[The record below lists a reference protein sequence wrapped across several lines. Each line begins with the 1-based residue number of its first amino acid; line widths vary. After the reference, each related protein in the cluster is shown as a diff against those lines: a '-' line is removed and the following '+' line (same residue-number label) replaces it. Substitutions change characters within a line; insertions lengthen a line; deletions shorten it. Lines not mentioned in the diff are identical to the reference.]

1 MAVFVLAIIG
11 AVLNLFM
18 NFASIPYVGGIN
30 VALLYPEIPN
40 MFEWL
45 DTVFKNSKNLGEIVL
60 SVFMLGITLVILF
73 APIHAV
79 FTGFYTLLRKKKT
92 FFNDYKFNPVKSFTM
107 FAITACLLSLLLKL
121 FTEAMLYAISKEHG
135 AFTADIAR
143 LGVDNF
149 VNHYVPLIWAAI
161 YGICAVFAYADGQN
175 IKAHQEQLDKMNEIL
190 AGQKSQP
197 TVSPENPQVTE
208 NIAKPETT
216 NTEKTYE
223 PVLGVETE
231 ALIKRANI
239 FLEDED
245 FEEADRYFEQALNQD
260 PENSNAYIGKLLVAK
275 KVHNIDEL
283 LNLPVNL
290 VDEKLFQRAL
300 KFADGEEKNRLE
312 GYVQAIN
319 AKAEEFERI
328 EREKAELAK
337 AEEAER
343 EQQRKEAL
351 YNEAISLREKAKNS
365 EDLRHV
371 IGLLKELGDYKDA
384 PDMIRVLQKDFE
396 EIVTKELKQAGVPPM
411 FQNMCKNLK
420 MSQVEN
426 DISISENNKQERT
439 SKVSAEAEKTEKPKT
454 KKGIFSVVAHVFY
467 VVALVLIV
475 GRALYFFSNEGQ
487 HRRVSDNSTSSTTT
501 PPAQSVHMPS
511 NTENQPI
518 KTTTEEASEY
528 YSAGKEAYE
537 EKNYQKA
544 FENFTKA
551 AELGNGEAQFSLARM
566 YHEGEGVEKNL
577 ERSFYWLNK
586 AHTTKPNY
594 RIKFL
599 LGGALYEGEGVDKDY
614 KRAFSLF
621 KEVAEI
627 KEKDETGYTLE
638 VLLGTLSPQMIAYA
652 QMLVGAMYA
661 DGNGVERD
669 YNQAEYWLKKSIE
682 GGNNQAK
689 ELLDKLQSKW
699 CSKTITQPSE
709 TELDIPNISKEL
721 DELVME
727 FIKRE
732 NIPSSIVANGYI
744 FVSRSYTSQFKAI
757 DGDTAYILSEPDTF
771 SGQPIFKLENG
782 AKVIADAEYTTKDGA
797 CWYYVHFG
805 NIAKGW
811 VLAQYIVER
820 EPDDNSSN
828 TNNAGRQAK
837 IKGEIIIKTKS
848 GGKINVRSKPSTKSE
863 IVGKAETGVCC
874 SITRRATDEKGY
886 TWYFVEE
893 DYSLGIYGWVRGD
906 LCKVI
911 RITNE

>member
-1 MAVFVLAIIG
+1 MNVGALIFAVIG
-11 AVLNLFM
+11 ASFNLLQGFI
-18 NFASIPYVGGIN
+18 AVPYVGNIN
-30 VALLYPEIPN
+30 FISIIMALLADISSIPEI
-40 MFEWL
+40 W
-45 DTVFKNSKNLGEIVL
+45 NSCNGMGEKIIFL
-60 SVFMLGITLVILF
+60 IVIL
-73 APIHAV
+73 III
-79 FTGFYTLLRKKKT
+79 GFLSLPFQAIYYGFRALNHKDDALKELIGLSTTSLAIAALLFLGAQSIIESARS
-92 FFNDYKFNPVKSFTM
+92 DIGVLADLIPSHSV
-107 FAITACLLSLLLKL
+107 LLS
-121 FTEAMLYAISKEHG
+121 
-135 AFTADIAR
+135 
-143 LGVDNF
+143 
-149 VNHYVPLIWAAI
+149 YVPLIWAAFYAI
-161 YGICAVFAYADGQN
+161 SAVCAYADKQN
-175 IKAHQEQLDKMNEIL
+175 QKSHQEQLDKMNEIL

-197 TVSPENPQVTE
+197 AVSPENLKVTE

-216 NTEKTYE
+216 HTEKIYE

-260 PENSNAYIGKLLVAK
+260 PENSKAYIGKLLVAK

-290 VDEKLFQRAL
+290 ADEKLFQRAL

-319 AKAEEFERI
+319 AKVEENERI

-351 YNEAISLREKAKNS
+351 YNEAISLKDNAENS

-439 SKVSAEAEKTEKPKT
+439 SKVSAEAEKTEKTKT
-454 KKGIFSVVAHVFY
+454 KTGIISVVV
-467 VVALVLIV
+467 LVLIL
-475 GRALYFFSNEGQ
+475 GGALLFSNKGQ
-487 HRRVSDNSTSSTTT
+487 RREVSDNSTSSTTT

-511 NTENQPI
+511 NTENQPV
-518 KTTTEEASEY
+518 KTKTEEASEY
-528 YSAGKEAYE
+528 YSAGEEAYK

-699 CSKTITQPSE
+699 RSKTITQPSE
-709 TELDIPNISKEL
+709 TELDIPDISKEL

-797 CWYYVHFG
+797 RWYYVHFG

-848 GGKINVRSKPSTKSE
+848 GGKVNVRSKPSTKSE
-863 IVGKAETGVCC
+863 IVGKAETGVRC